1 MLKKWLSSCL
11 GRFSQMW
18 LYNEYDVQ
26 ILNHLSIF
34 LAMTL
39 ETTYGNLGIFTLK
52 IKIKILAIENLW
64 RNHLF
69 FCIFLILN
77 FAFLANFGEIK
88 EKGWVLT
95 TRPFHLPGEVIASF
109 LGTHPVPISY
119 PYCSKDER
127 VHPLSQL
134 DIPGKTIFCQST
146 FMSLMEI
153 ASQS

>member
-1 MLKKWLSSCL
+1 
-11 GRFSQMW
+11 MW

-26 ILNHLSIF
+26 ILNHPSIF

-39 ETTYGNLGIFTLK
+39 ETTYGNLVIFTLK
-52 IKIKILAIENLW
+52 FKKKKFWQLKISEEITY
-64 RNHLF
+64 F
-69 FCIFLILN
+69 FEYLILN
-77 FAFLANFGEIK
+77 FTFLAKFGQIK

-95 TRPFHLPGEVIASF
+95 TSPFNLPGEVIATF
-109 LGTHPVPISY
+109 PGTHPVPLSY
-119 PYCSKDER
+119 PCCLKDER

-134 DIPGKTIFCQST
+134 DIPAKTIFCQST